1 MRVVVDQTRARSGR
15 KSMLES
21 HRMFSRAKA
30 FSFATATLLLL
41 TLSAWTQELSNP
53 RSFEQRSINSLT
65 VTVRDKDNQAV
76 PDARIEVRP
85 VMGVAG
91 AFSGYSNRSGIFEAD
106 GLGDGSYEIL
116 VQKGVSQASD
126 RITVTGGMAAVSL
139 TIDTVDRDAAA
150 VGNRSTVSLGQYRV
164 PKKAR
169 EEYNKADHA
178 LAERKIDEA
187 HKHLAK
193 ALEIYPDFAEAL
205 TMRGIMNL
213 EDKNYDAALN
223 DLDHAIKSDSGYS
236 MSYVAMGAAYN
247 LTQRFDE
254 ALRVLDRGI
263 TLAPDSW
270 QAYFEESKAQVGKSN
285 YEAAIR
291 AADKAQA
298 LSNGKYPLVHLV
310 KAHAML
316 ALKQYD
322 PAMGELQAFLEQ
334 DPKAPQ
340 AESAR
345 TTLEQ
350 VRAFVAKR

>member
-1 MRVVVDQTRARSGR
+1 
-15 KSMLES
+15 
-21 HRMFSRAKA
+21 MFSRARV
-30 FSFATATLLLL
+30 FSFAIASCFLL
-41 TLSAWTQELSNP
+41 TFSGWTQELP
-53 RSFEQRSINSLT
+53 TTRSFEQRSINTLT
-65 VTVRDKDNQAV
+65 VTVRDRDNKPV

-91 AFSGYSNRSGIFEAD
+91 SFSGYTNHSGIFEAG

-126 RITVTGGMAAVSL
+126 RVTVAGGMAGISL
-139 TIDTVDRDAAA
+139 TIDTVDQDAAA
-150 VGNRSTVSLGQYRV
+150 VGNKSTVSLAQYKV

-169 EEYNKADHA
+169 EEYNKADNA
-178 LAERKIDEA
+178 LTARKIDEA
-187 HKHLAK
+187 HNHLAK
-193 ALEIYPDFAEAL
+193 ALELYPDFAEAL

-213 EDKNYDAALN
+213 ENKNYDAAIA
-223 DLDHAIKSDSGYS
+223 DFDHAIKSDSGYS

-247 LTQRFDE
+247 LTQRFDD

-291 AADKAQA
+291 AADKAQS

-340 AESAR
+340 ADSAR